1 METLIQFTERFGN
14 MLSKLLLTVLYYL
27 VLGPAALVYRAVAD
41 PLRLTRPKNG
51 SNWIPWTG
59 TNETLQRARRQD

>member
-1 METLIQFTERFGN
+1 MEALIQFTERFGS
-14 MLSKLLLTVLYYL
+14 MLSRLLLTALYYL
-27 VLGPAALVYRAVAD
+27 VLGPAALVYRLVAD
-41 PLRLTRPKNG
+41 PLRLARPKNG